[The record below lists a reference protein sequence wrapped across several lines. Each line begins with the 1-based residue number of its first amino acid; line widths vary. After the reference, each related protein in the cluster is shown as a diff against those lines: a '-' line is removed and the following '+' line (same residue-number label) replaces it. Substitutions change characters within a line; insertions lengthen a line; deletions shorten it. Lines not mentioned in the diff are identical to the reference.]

1 MRLLKDKKGQI
12 RTIEAFFASML
23 LLASLTL
30 IPAAQNRPG
39 GSFDML
45 SSTAQNILLSL
56 DSNGHLA
63 ELISSGNW
71 TELKSSIQ
79 SAVSPAMWF
88 NLTVFNENMTSINN
102 TPICSGSAVSDNI
115 VSTDYVCAATSSN
128 YAIYIVRL
136 QLAMVD

>member
-12 RTIEAFFASML
+12 RTIEAFFASIL
-23 LLASLTL
+23 LLASLTM
-30 IPAAQNRPG
+30 IPAAQNRSG
-39 GSFDML
+39 NSSETL
-45 SSTAQNILLSL
+45 SSTAQNLLLSL
-56 DSNGHLA
+56 DSGGYLGDLINNG
-63 ELISSGNW
+63 SW
-71 TELKSSIQ
+71 VELKSSIQ

-88 NLTVFNENMTSINN
+88 NLTVFDENMIRVHD

-115 VSTDYVCAATSSN
+115 VSTDYICAGTGSN

>member
-1 MRLLKDKKGQI
+1 MRLLKNNKGQI
-12 RTIEAFFASML
+12 RTIEAFFASIL

-30 IPAAQNRPG
+30 IPAAQNTPDDSSR
-39 GSFDML
+39 ML
-45 SSTAQNILLSL
+45 SSTAQNVLLSL

-63 ELISSGNW
+63 ELIGSRSW
-71 TELKSSIQ
+71 SELKNSIQ

-88 NLTVFNENMTSINN
+88 NLTVFDENMISIND

-115 VSTDYVCAATSSN
+115 GSTDYVCAATSNN

>member
-30 IPAAQNRPG
+30 IPAAQNRPND
-39 GSFDML
+39 SSELL
-45 SSTAQNILLSL
+45 SSTAQNVLLSL
-56 DSNGHLA
+56 DVNGHLA
-63 ELISSGNW
+63 NLINNGSW

-88 NLTVFNENMTSINN
+88 NLTVFDENMTGMND

-115 VSTDYVCAATSSN
+115 VSTDYVCAGTSSN